1 MAARTLDL
9 GPVSLIQADAV
20 GVPGQRRFRLRVRNA
35 TDFALLWVER
45 EQTQALALALEQVLA
60 QLQMRRRQRDL
71 KADPGGPL
79 DNFPPTPTIELTV
92 GRMGIGHDEE
102 SDLVVLE
109 LTDIE
114 QALVDDDDD
123 DDDDQPTPPDDITR
137 TPPNEEERVATLIA
151 RFTRAQALAL
161 KEQCEQT
168 LLAGRPRCPLCGA
181 PMGADG
187 AHMCIRANGHGG
199 VSQGGR

>member
-1 MAARTLDL
+1 MAERTFDL

-20 GVPGQRRFRLRVRNA
+20 GVPGQRRFRLRARTA
-35 TDFALLWVER
+35 TEFAVLWVER

-60 QLQMRRRQRDL
+60 QVQLQRRERRL
-71 KADPGGPL
+71 TADAGGPL
-79 DNFPPTPTIELTV
+79 DDFPPTPTVELTV

-102 SDLVVLE
+102 SDLVTLE

-114 QALVDDDDD
+114 QALIDDDEDD
-123 DDDDQPTPPDDITR
+123 EDAPPTPPDDL
-137 TPPNEEERVATLIA
+137 PGLPDEAERVTTLIA

-161 KEQCEQT
+161 KEQCEAT
-168 LLAGRPRCPLCGA
+168 LSAGRPRCPLCGA
-181 PMGADG
+181 PMAADG

-199 VSQGGR
+199 GR